1 MFFYVQIM
9 KCFTSNGLPLAS
21 NVAGLHE
28 FDLISHWYC
37 TRFCFRLQQCVEKR
51 GCPHLFQHKKLGR
64 CVDLPM
70 RTRSTVIST
79 LLLE

>member
-51 GCPHLFQHKKLGR
+51 GCPHLFQHKNWVDAWIYQ
-64 CVDLPM
+64 CVHVVL
-70 RTRSTVIST
+70 
-79 LLLE
+79 